1 MAQHRSAEKR
11 IRQSEK
17 RRVRNRASR
26 SGVKTQIKRLRT
38 AIGDGSAESA
48 KQLLPE
54 TVAQIDKA
62 AKKGVLHRNTAARSK
77 SRLTR
82 QVNALE
88 GAAEA

>member
-1 MAQHRSAEKR
+1 LAQHRSAMKR
-11 IRQSEK
+11 NRQNEK

-26 SGVKTQIKRLRT
+26 SEVKTQVKRLRT
-38 AIGDGSAESA
+38 AIGEASAESA
-48 KQLLPE
+48 RKLLPE

-62 AKKGVLHRNTAARSK
+62 AKKGVIHRNTAARSK

-82 QVNALE
+82 QVNALA

>member
-11 IRQSEK
+11 HRQSEK
-17 RRVRNRASR
+17 QRVRNRANR
-26 SGVKTQIKRLRT
+26 SQVKTHIKRLRS
-38 AIGDGSAESA
+38 AIAEGSAESA
-48 KQLLPE
+48 RKLLPE
-54 TVAQIDKA
+54 TVAQIGKA
-62 AKKGVLHRNTAARSK
+62 AKKGVLHGNSAARSK

>member
-1 MAQHRSAEKR
+1 MAQHRSAMKR

-17 RRVRNRASR
+17 RRTRNRASR
-26 SGVKTQIKRLRT
+26 SEVKTQVKRLRA
-38 AIGDGSAESA
+38 AIGEGSAESA
-48 KQLLPE
+48 SKLLPE

-62 AKKGVLHRNTAARSK
+62 AKKGVIHHNTAARSK